1 MGYAHIDNLYK
12 NQDILL
18 FRKCWALEK
27 VHGTSAHV
35 TYRAADSRLS
45 FFSGGES
52 HDRFI
57 GLFDHDDLHRRIAAL
72 GHAEVTIYGEAY
84 GGSCMGMRETYGSE
98 LRFIGFDVLIGD
110 RWLSVPDM
118 AQVLE
123 AIGIECVPY
132 TEVTTDLV
140 ELDRARDLPSEVAS
154 RRLGREAGDRPREGV
169 VLRPPIEVT
178 KNNGVRI
185 VAKHKGAAFAE
196 RATPQKVIDPAQI
209 EVLTRA
215 DAIAQEWVTPMR
227 LRHVVDKI
235 AEPRDMTATPRVIR
249 AMIEDVYREGAGEV
263 VESKAASAAIGKRTA
278 GLFKEWVQSQFRE
291 SAG

>member
-1 MGYAHIDNLYK
+1 
-12 NQDILL
+12 
-18 FRKCWALEK
+18 
-27 VHGTSAHV
+27 
-35 TYRAADSRLS
+35 
-45 FFSGGES
+45 
-52 HDRFI
+52 
-57 GLFDHDDLHRRIAAL
+57 
-72 GHAEVTIYGEAY
+72 
-84 GGSCMGMRETYGSE
+84 MGMRETYGSE
-98 LRFIGFDVLIGD
+98 LRFIGFDVLIGN

-132 TEVTTDLV
+132 TEVTTISSSWI
-140 ELDRARDLPSEVAS
+140 ARKIFPAKS
-154 RRLGREAGDRPREGV
+154 RRVALAARPGTDPVRV
-169 VLRPPIEVT
+169 SCFRPPIEVT

-209 EVLTRA
+209 EVLARA

-227 LRHVVDKI
+227 LRHTVDKI
-235 AEPRDMTATPRVIR
+235 AEPRDMTAMPRVIR